1 MTRKDARKAVLE
13 LLFESGFRSDE
24 NALEIYD
31 VSAENRELENDQY
44 VRGVFFGV
52 LEHLSE
58 IDEVIGAH
66 SHGWKP
72 ERISRVARTV
82 LRIAVYE
89 MMYIEQIPYV
99 VSINEAIELCK
110 SAISVSMAE
119 IRSMAAFFSRSP
131 RASSSPISPTRTLPP
146 S

>member
-99 VSINEAIELCK
+99 VSINEAIELCREFDDEK
-110 SAISVSMAE
+110 
-119 IRSMAAFFSRSP
+119 IRPFVNGVLNAVKA
-131 RASSSPISPTRTLPP
+131 TLPEEKQK
-146 S
+146 